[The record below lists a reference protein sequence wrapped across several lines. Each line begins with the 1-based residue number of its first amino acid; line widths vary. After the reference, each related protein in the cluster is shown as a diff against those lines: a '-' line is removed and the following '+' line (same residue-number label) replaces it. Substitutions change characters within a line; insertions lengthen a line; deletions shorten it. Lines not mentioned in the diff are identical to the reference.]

1 MVLKDRYD
9 LKISTSSDGA
19 RQAYVEAVDAI
30 LSATGNVEN
39 ALDKCINADPNF
51 ALAYSAKA
59 RILQLKGKMSNAKQ
73 SAEKAV
79 ELAAN
84 ATDRERQHAQI
95 FQLLTSGQGPA
106 GLELIRKHVN
116 EHPTDAF
123 ALAPACSV
131 FGLIGFSGRVD
142 RENEQVELLRPLA
155 GAYGDDWWFATV
167 YGFALVEIGEWVK
180 GREMVENALKQ
191 NPRSAHTAH
200 VWAHALY
207 EAGEDKLVADY
218 LERWLPDYALDN
230 YLSCHCWWHFC
241 LSKLMLG
248 EHESVLPIYEKY
260 CSPKVSNSPSI
271 NVFTDGAALLWRSEL
286 AGMDRSEKHWQEL
299 LEFRKNS
306 FPKPMVFVDAHGAL
320 PSIALNDQ
328 EDVNTWHDALIEAG
342 QKEKLPAGLVPAEL
356 VKAFKSHAQQDWS
369 NVITTLEPITD
380 EVVRIGGSRAQR
392 DLIQNTYLSALIND
406 GRVETARSFLNKQHD
421 RQPSV
426 PLPLFS

>member
-1 MVLKDRYD
+1 MVLKDRYG
-9 LKISTSSDGA
+9 LHITTSSGVA
-19 RQAYVEAVDAI
+19 QQAYIEAVDAI
-30 LSATGNVEN
+30 LSATGNAEN
-39 ALDKCINADPNF
+39 ALDKCLNSDPNF
-51 ALAYSAKA
+51 ALAYSARA
-59 RILQLKGKMSNAKQ
+59 RILQLRGKMPDAKLA
-73 SAEKAV
+73 AEKAV

-84 ATDRERQHAQI
+84 ATDRERQHAEI
-95 FQLLTSGQGPA
+95 FKLLTSGQGPA
-106 GLELIRKHVN
+106 GLELIRKHVT
-116 EHPTDAF
+116 EYPTDAF

-142 RENEQVELLRPLA
+142 RENEQVELLKPLTT
-155 GAYGDDWWFATV
+155 AYGDDWWFATV

-180 GREMVENALKQ
+180 GREMVEKALQQ

-207 EAGEDKLVADY
+207 EAGEDKIVADY
-218 LERWLPDYALDN
+218 LEKWLPDYSSDN
-230 YLSCHCWWHFC
+230 YLSCHCWWHYC

-248 EHESVLPIYEKY
+248 EHEDVLSVYEKY

-286 AGMDRSEKHWQEL
+286 AGMDRSERHWEEL

-328 EDVNTWHDALIEAG
+328 DDVEAWHDALVEAG
-342 QKEKLPAGLVPAEL
+342 QKEKLPAGMVPAEL
-356 VKAFKSHAQQDWS
+356 LKAFSSYAKKDWNS
-369 NVITTLEPITD
+369 VVTTLEPITD
-380 EVVRIGGSRAQR
+380 EVIRIGGSRAQR

-406 GRVETARSFLNKQHD
+406 GRIEAARSFLDTQHD
-421 RQPSV
+421 RQPTV
-426 PLPLFS
+426 PLHNFN

>member
-1 MVLKDRYD
+1 MLLKDRYD
-9 LKISTSSDGA
+9 LQISTSSDVA

-59 RILQLKGKMSNAKQ
+59 RILQLKGKMPDAKQ

-142 RENEQVELLRPLA
+142 RENEQVELLKPLA

-167 YGFALVEIGEWVK
+167 YGFALVEVGEWVK

-191 NPRSAHTAH
+191 NPRICL
-200 VWAHALY
+200 LY
-207 EAGEDKLVADY
+207 T
-218 LERWLPDYALDN
+218 
-230 YLSCHCWWHFC
+230 
-241 LSKLMLG
+241 
-248 EHESVLPIYEKY
+248 
-260 CSPKVSNSPSI
+260 SPS
-271 NVFTDGAALLWRSEL
+271 
-286 AGMDRSEKHWQEL
+286 
-299 LEFRKNS
+299 
-306 FPKPMVFVDAHGAL
+306 P
-320 PSIALNDQ
+320 
-328 EDVNTWHDALIEAG
+328 
-342 QKEKLPAGLVPAEL
+342 
-356 VKAFKSHAQQDWS
+356 
-369 NVITTLEPITD
+369 
-380 EVVRIGGSRAQR
+380 R
-392 DLIQNTYLSALIND
+392 D
-406 GRVETARSFLNKQHD
+406 
-421 RQPSV
+421 
-426 PLPLFS
+426 